1 MILADTSVW
10 IDHLRAGNPRMQELL
25 DGEQIIMHPMIVAEL
40 GLGSLRQRA
49 KTLAELDGLLE
60 VKTAQLSKVRRM
72 IEVQRLYGKGIG
84 LIDAHLVA
92 SCLITPGTQ
101 LWTRDTALKGVAK
114 AVGVDAGLP

>member
-10 IDHLRAGNPRMQELL
+10 IEHLRAGNPRVQRLL
-25 DGEQIIMHPMIVAEL
+25 DSGQIIMHPMIVAEL

-60 VKTAQLSKVRRM
+60 VKVAELSEVRSM
-72 IEVQRLYGKGIG
+72 IEAHRLYAKGIG

-101 LWTRDTALKGVAK
+101 LWTHDNALKGVAK
-114 AVGVDAGLP
+114 AMGIDAGLP